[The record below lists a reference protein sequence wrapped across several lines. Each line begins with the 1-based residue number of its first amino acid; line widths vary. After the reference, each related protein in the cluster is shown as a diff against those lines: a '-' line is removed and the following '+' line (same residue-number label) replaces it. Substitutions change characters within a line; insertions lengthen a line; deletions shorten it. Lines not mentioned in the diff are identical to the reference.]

1 MRSTDQFR
9 RQHEELAALG
19 AELLRAVT
27 AEAAALDVVAL
38 RCDIARFI
46 GKLRVHASM
55 ENEALYPRLHAHADV
70 AVQAKA
76 RALFDE
82 VSGIYAAAW
91 TYQEKWRSAEAVAAD
106 VAGFARE
113 TKRLL
118 KTLYLRMDRENRELY
133 PLVDAADG

>member
-9 RQHEELAALG
+9 RQHEELAAIGEALLRTVG
-19 AELLRAVT
+19 AEPATIDLAELR
-27 AEAAALDVVAL
+27 
-38 RCDIARFI
+38 RSIARFI

-55 ENEALYPRLHAHADV
+55 ENEALYPRLQTHADPG
-70 AVQAKA
+70 VQAKA
-76 RALFDE
+76 KALFDE
-82 VSGIYAAAW
+82 VADVYAAAW
-91 TYQEKWRSAEAVAAD
+91 AYQEKWRSPEAVAAD
-106 VAGFARE
+106 VAGYARE